1 MLSLQIGIHHKDGC
15 CIIIHLSDNCRYFF
29 LAS

>member
-1 MLSLQIGIHHKDGC
+1 MLSLKVRIYHKDGC
-15 CIIIHLSDNCRYFF
+15 CIIIHLSNKCRYFF